1 MNKICLVIFTLLMSA
16 SLTQAQDTLFRLKR
30 SYRGDIV
37 DFTVDNLGNCFIVSS
52 SGQIKK
58 LNNEGDSAGV
68 FNDVRRYG
76 KLFSIDASNP
86 LKVLLYF
93 KNFGT
98 VLVLDRFL
106 NVRSTIDLRKQN
118 LFQVKT
124 IGQAYDNNIWVFD
137 EQESKLKKVGDDGKV
152 IDQSA
157 DFRMIFDSMPSPQV
171 IVDQE
176 KLVYLYDSTK
186 GVYLFDYY
194 GAFKSRMIFPGW
206 SDFTVI
212 NKTMFGRNGDFLYR
226 YEPGTL
232 NLQKFPINRAIRDA
246 RKIKITNTFLYA
258 LQEGVI
264 EVYAYGEAGGSGNTG
279 RKY

>member
-1 MNKICLVIFTLLMSA
+1 MNKICLVIFIVLLFT
-16 SLTQAQDTLFRLKR
+16 SLAQAQDTLFRLKQT
-30 SYRGDIV
+30 YRGDIV

-76 KLFSIDASNP
+76 KLFSIDVTNP

-124 IGQAYDNNIWVFD
+124 IGQSYDNNIWVFD
-137 EQESKLKKVGDDGKV
+137 EQESKLKKVGEDGKV

-171 IVDQE
+171 IIDQE
-176 KLVYLYDSTK
+176 KLVYLYDSSK
-186 GVYLFDYY
+186 GVYIFDYY
-194 GAFKSRMIFPGW
+194 GAFKNRLIFPGW

-212 NKTMFGRNGDFLYR
+212 NKVMFGRNGAFLYR

-232 NLQKFPINRAIRDA
+232 NLQKLPVSNPIRDA
-246 RKIKITNTFLYA
+246 RKIKITSTFLYA
-258 LQEGVI
+258 LQDGFI
-264 EVYAYGEAGGSGNTG
+264 EVYAYGETG
-279 RKY
+279 ISTKP